1 MSQGV
6 LQVASP
12 AELQEILSTIK
23 PAPGEECQLC
33 ERPVPKVRKDDPT
46 GPRRSVLSVSIPAGF
61 PPLDPMLVDL
71 VDKYKEQWPL
81 EFASMRQQVGLQI
94 VGGRSWKYHALHFAT
109 YACLMVP
116 GLEPTEEG

>member
-1 MSQGV
+1 
-6 LQVASP
+6 
-12 AELQEILSTIK
+12 
-23 PAPGEECQLC
+23 
-33 ERPVPKVRKDDPT
+33 
-46 GPRRSVLSVSIPAGF
+46 
-61 PPLDPMLVDL
+61 MLVDL

-116 GLEPTEEG
+116 GLAPTEEG